1 MVQTSRSFIRDVSSA
16 SAAAT
21 ATTTAATLLL
31 GATRDT
37 SPWAPL
43 NAVSHILWGD
53 EAALHTEPSA
63 TYTATGAALNGGA
76 MVMWAAAHESLRRL
90 LPPGPAASVVA
101 GASIAAAAYVIDYHV
116 VPRRLT
122 PGFEKRLSGRS
133 MFWIYA
139 ALAAGLAAS
148 SISRSRSAP
157 AAGGGR

>member
-1 MVQTSRSFIRDVSSA
+1 MLNTSRSFIGDVSSA
-16 SAAAT
+16 SASAT
-21 ATTTAATLLL
+21 AATTAATLLL
-31 GATRDT
+31 GATRDA

-63 TYTATGAALNGGA
+63 AYTATGAALNGGA
-76 MVMWAAAHESLRRL
+76 MVMWATAHASLRRL
-90 LPPGPAASVVA
+90 LPPGPAASIVA
-101 GASIAAAAYVIDYHV
+101 GATVAAAAYVTDYYV
-116 VPRRLT
+116 VPKRLT

-148 SISRSRSAP
+148 SISRSGSTRAP
-157 AAGGGR
+157 HR

>member
-1 MVQTSRSFIRDVSSA
+1 MIRSDRTFIGEVTAA

-21 ATTTAATLLL
+21 TATTAATMVL
-31 GATRDT
+31 GATRDV
-37 SPWAPL
+37 SAWAPL

-53 EAALHTEPSA
+53 EAARHTEPSA
-63 TYTATGAALNGGA
+63 TYTATGAALNGA
-76 MVMWAAAHESLRRL
+76 AIVMWAAAYVGLRKL
-90 LPPGPAASVVA
+90 MPQGSTGSALA
-101 GASIAAAAYVIDYHV
+101 GAGVAAAAYVVDYHV

-148 SISRSRSAP
+148 DIARDAY
-157 AAGGGR
+157 